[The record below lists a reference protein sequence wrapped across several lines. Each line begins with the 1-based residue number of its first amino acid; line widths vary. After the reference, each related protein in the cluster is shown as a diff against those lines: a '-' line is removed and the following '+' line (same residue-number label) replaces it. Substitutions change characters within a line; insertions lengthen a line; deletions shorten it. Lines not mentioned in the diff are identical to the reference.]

1 MKRRATAL
9 FALAGTVALV
19 VAAGV
24 AFAAT
29 VNCQV
34 EVVCVGTDGPD
45 ELYGTNRR
53 DDMDARQ
60 GDDLLFGRN
69 GRDTMR
75 GDSSDIF
82 PDKPPDGNDRLY
94 GNERSDHLKGYGGSD
109 LLQGGGG
116 PDDIDALDPRVGGN
130 PGEDTVFGGGGDDEI
145 DAYDWH
151 FDTIDCGDGLED
163 RVVSYDA
170 GLDEIKNCEFQ
181 NPGS

>member
-1 MKRRATAL
+1 MKRRAAL
-9 FALAGTVALV
+9 FALAGALALV

-29 VNCQV
+29 VQCQV
-34 EVVCVGTDGPD
+34 GVPCVGTDGPD
-45 ELYGTNRR
+45 ELYGTDRR
-53 DDMDARQ
+53 DDIHAME
-60 GDDLLFGRN
+60 GDDLLRGFK
-69 GRDTMR
+69 GRDLLR
-75 GDSSDIF
+75 GDSNHL
-82 PDKPPDGNDRLY
+82 PDDPPDGNDRLY
-94 GNERSDHLKGYGGSD
+94 GNERGDHLKGYGGSD
-109 LLQGGGG
+109 LLKGGGG
-116 PDDIDALDPRVGGN
+116 DDDIDALDPRVGGN
-130 PGEDTVFGGGGDDEI
+130 PGEDTVFGGGGADEI